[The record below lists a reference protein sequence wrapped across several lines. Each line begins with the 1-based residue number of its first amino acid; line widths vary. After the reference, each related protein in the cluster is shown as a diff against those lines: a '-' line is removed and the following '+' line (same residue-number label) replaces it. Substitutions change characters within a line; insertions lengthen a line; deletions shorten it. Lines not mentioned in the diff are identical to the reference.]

1 MVMVGAWFVMLRC
14 RPTAFD
20 MATANVQYRCCHPG
34 PCSRCCVLLL
44 IARWGSIRLEDMK
57 PGGKNNSMRS
67 EAYITLGRL
76 SHVKM
81 RHKSD
86 AEGMLA
92 ALEERVGSA
101 FDSAV
106 RRVRGEVGPA
116 PFYSAC
122 HLASSTTACCCL
134 QSLYEFS

>member
-1 MVMVGAWFVMLRC
+1 M
-14 RPTAFD
+14 T
-20 MATANVQYRCCHPG
+20 TANVQYRCCYTRL
-34 PCSRCCVLLL
+34 CSRCCVLFHT
-44 IARWGSIRLEDMK
+44 AHRGSIRLEDMR

-67 EAYITLGRL
+67 EAYVTLGRL

-86 AEGMLA
+86 AEGMIA
-92 ALEERVGSA
+92 ALEGRVGGA

-116 PFYSAC
+116 PFCSAC
-122 HLASSTTACCCL
+122 HLASSTTACCSTILLCVRVA
-134 QSLYEFS
+134 YITRRD